1 MQASSTVCVA
11 ADHSG
16 GIISACYPVPTTV
29 HDRHDVHQAL
39 PAGSGMLTRS
49 RLLRNMLRV

>member
-39 PAGSGMLTRS
+39 PEGSGMLTRS